1 MGIVASAAIEY
12 NAFWMLNS
20 LVNQYKWHCVGL
32 YNKLK
37 PSGDPRLHYKPIVWS
52 SSRLVYTPADDE
64 VIMTLRTFVAPFP
77 GIKAFGAT
85 LFSTFNTYLGKDTV
99 QKDNVQKGGGQ
110 TGGGSADLVV
120 GGVEAAAVYTIVR
133 SFQLL
138 NAVWNE
144 FRWYLLELRR
154 LRREPEVT
162 GMEHTYISSAAAGPI
177 GKLLRGKQ
185 MFRPID
191 DPVLNGL
198 EYDPPLQKFIDEIY
212 SGMQQMRRASSNITS
227 KNTKNTT
234 SRRRRTSSER
244 RRRQTRSKNR
254 SSR

>member
-1 MGIVASAAIEY
+1 MGIAASAVIEY

-52 SSRLVYTPADDE
+52 PSRLVYTPADDE
-64 VIMTLRTFVAPFP
+64 VIAKLKTFVAPFP

-85 LFSTFNTYLGKDTV
+85 LFSTFNTYLGE
-99 QKDNVQKGGGQ
+99 DNVQKGGG
-110 TGGGSADLVV
+110 SADLVMR
-120 GGVEAAAVYTIVR
+120 GAQGALVYTVVR

-154 LRREPEVT
+154 LRQDPEVT
-162 GMEHTYISSAAAGPI
+162 GMEHTYVSTGAAGPI

-212 SGMQQMRRASSNITS
+212 SGVQQMRRASSNL
-227 KNTKNTT
+227 NRTT
-234 SRRRRTSSER
+234 RRQSSER
-244 RRRQTRSKNR
+244 RRRRTRSKNR
-254 SSR
+254 SSH

>member
-1 MGIVASAAIEY
+1 MGVAASAAIEY

-52 SSRLVYTPADDE
+52 SSRLVYTPADDD
-64 VIMTLRTFVAPFP
+64 VIATLKTFVAPFP
-77 GIKAFGAT
+77 GIRAFGSG

-99 QKDNVQKGGGQ
+99 QKDTVQKGGS
-110 TGGGSADLVV
+110 SADLVL
-120 GGVEAAAVYTIVR
+120 GGVEAAAGYTIVR

-154 LRREPEVT
+154 LRQD
-162 GMEHTYISSAAAGPI
+162 H
-177 GKLLRGKQ
+177 
-185 MFRPID
+185 RP
-191 DPVLNGL
+191 LH
-198 EYDPPLQKFIDEIY
+198 
-212 SGMQQMRRASSNITS
+212 
-227 KNTKNTT
+227 
-234 SRRRRTSSER
+234 RRRHLRIPG
-244 RRRQTRSKNR
+244 
-254 SSR
+254 

>member
-1 MGIVASAAIEY
+1 MGVAASAAIEY

-37 PSGDPRLHYKPIVWS
+37 PVGDPRLHYKPIVWS

-64 VIMTLRTFVAPFP
+64 VIMTLRTFVTPFP
-77 GIKAFGAT
+77 GIKAFGT
-85 LFSTFNTYLGKDTV
+85 GLFSTFNTYLGKDAV
-99 QKDNVQKGGGQ
+99 QR
-110 TGGGSADLVV
+110 GGSAAADLVV
-120 GGVEAAAVYTIVR
+120 GGVEAAAGYTIVR

-144 FRWYLLELRR
+144 YRWYLLELRR

-162 GMEHTYISSAAAGPI
+162 GVEHTYISSAAAGPM

-212 SGMQQMRRASSNITS
+212 SGMQQMRRASSNLNRST
-227 KNTKNTT
+227 
-234 SRRRRTSSER
+234 RRRSSER
-244 RRRQTRSKNR
+244 RRRQTRSKYR
-254 SSR
+254 V

>member
-1 MGIVASAAIEY
+1 MGVAASAAIEY

-52 SSRLVYTPADDE
+52 TSRLVYTPADDE

-77 GIKAFGAT
+77 GIKAFGSG

-99 QKDNVQKGGGQ
+99 QKDNVQKGGG
-110 TGGGSADLVV
+110 GADLAVR
-120 GGVEAAAVYTIVR
+120 GVEAAAVYTIVR

-162 GMEHTYISSAAAGPI
+162 GMEHTYISSAAAGPM

-198 EYDPPLQKFIDEIY
+198 ENDPPLQKFIDEIY
-212 SGMQQMRRASSNITS
+212 AGQQQMRRASSNL
-227 KNTKNTT
+227 NRTT
-234 SRRRRTSSER
+234 RRQSSER
-244 RRRQTRSKNR
+244 RRRRTRSKNR

>member
-52 SSRLVYTPADDE
+52 TSRLVYTPADDE

-85 LFSTFNTYLGKDTV
+85 LFSTFNTYLGE
-99 QKDNVQKGGGQ
+99 DNLQKGGGQ

-185 MFRPID
+185 IFRPID

-234 SRRRRTSSER
+234 SSRRQSSELRRRR
-244 RRRQTRSKNR
+244 TRSKNR

>member
-1 MGIVASAAIEY
+1 MGVAASAAIEY

-52 SSRLVYTPADDE
+52 SSRLVYTPADDD
-64 VIMTLRTFVAPFP
+64 VIATLKTFVAPFP
-77 GIKAFGAT
+77 GIRAFGSG

-99 QKDNVQKGGGQ
+99 QKDTVQKGGS
-110 TGGGSADLVV
+110 SADLVL
-120 GGVEAAAVYTIVR
+120 GGVEAAAGYTIVR

-154 LRREPEVT
+154 LRQDPEVT
-162 GMEHTYISSAAAGPI
+162 GMEHTYVSTGAAGPM

-198 EYDPPLQKFIDEIY
+198 ENDPPLQKFIDEIY
-212 SGMQQMRRASSNITS
+212 AGHQQMRRASSNIAA
-227 KNTKNTT
+227 KNAKNI
-234 SRRRRTSSER
+234 SRRQSSER
-244 RRRQTRSKNR
+244 RRRNARTRSRNR
-254 SSR
+254 I

>member
-1 MGIVASAAIEY
+1 MGAAASAAIEY

-37 PSGDPRLHYKPIVWS
+37 PKREPRIHYKPIVWS
-52 SSRLVYTPADDE
+52 MNRLAYTPADDE
-64 VIMTLRTFVAPFP
+64 VITILKTFVKPFP
-77 GIKAFGAT
+77 GITAFGRG
-85 LFSTFNTYLGKDTV
+85 LFSTFQTYLGKD
-99 QKDNVQKGGGQ
+99 DVQKGGGA
-110 TGGGSADLVV
+110 ADLVI
-120 GGVEAAAVYTIVR
+120 GGVEAAAGYTIVR

-154 LRREPEVT
+154 LRKDPEVM
-162 GMEHTYISSAAAGPI
+162 GMEHTYISSAAAGPM

-198 EYDPPLQKFIDEIY
+198 ENDPPLQKFIDEIY
-212 SGMQQMRRASSNITS
+212 SGMQQMRRASSNTADTRRAS
-227 KNTKNTT
+227 HASRGGK
-234 SRRRRTSSER
+234 RRRRTS
-244 RRRQTRSKNR
+244 KNR
-254 SSR
+254 IL

>member
-1 MGIVASAAIEY
+1 MGIAASAVIEY

-52 SSRLVYTPADDE
+52 PSRLVYTPADDE

-85 LFSTFNTYLGKDTV
+85 LFSTFNTYLGEDNI
-99 QKDNVQKGGGQ
+99 QK
-110 TGGGSADLVV
+110 GGGSADLVV

-212 SGMQQMRRASSNITS
+212 SGVQQMRRASSNITS
-227 KNTKNTT
+227 KNTKNT
-234 SRRRRTSSER
+234 SRRQSSER
-244 RRRQTRSKNR
+244 RRRRTRSKNR

>member
-1 MGIVASAAIEY
+1 MGIAASAVIEY

-52 SSRLVYTPADDE
+52 TSRLVYTPADDE

-85 LFSTFNTYLGKDTV
+85 LFSTFNTYLGE
-99 QKDNVQKGGGQ
+99 DNVQK
-110 TGGGSADLVV
+110 GGGSADLVV

-212 SGMQQMRRASSNITS
+212 SGVQQMRRASSNVAS
-227 KNTKNTT
+227 KNT
-234 SRRRRTSSER
+234 SRRQSSER
-244 RRRQTRSKNR
+244 RRRRTRSKNR

>member
-1 MGIVASAAIEY
+1 MGIAASAVIEY

-52 SSRLVYTPADDE
+52 TSRLVYTPADDE
-64 VIMTLRTFVAPFP
+64 VIMTLRTFVTPFP

-85 LFSTFNTYLGKDTV
+85 LFSTSNTYLGE
-99 QKDNVQKGGGQ
+99 DNVQK
-110 TGGGSADLVV
+110 GGGSADLVV

-177 GKLLRGKQ
+177 GKLIRGKQ

-212 SGMQQMRRASSNITS
+212 SGVQQMRRASSNITS
-227 KNTKNTT
+227 KNTKS
-234 SRRRRTSSER
+234 SRRQSSER
-244 RRRQTRSKNR
+244 RRRRTRSKNR

>member
-37 PSGDPRLHYKPIVWS
+37 TSGDPRLHYKPIVWS

-64 VIMTLRTFVAPFP
+64 VIAKLRTFVAPFP

-85 LFSTFNTYLGKDTV
+85 LFSTFNTYVG
-99 QKDNVQKGGGQ
+99 KDNVQKGGGQ
-110 TGGGSADLVV
+110 IGGGSADLVV

-154 LRREPEVT
+154 LRQDPEVT

-212 SGMQQMRRASSNITS
+212 SGVQQMRRASSNL
-227 KNTKNTT
+227 NRTT
-234 SRRRRTSSER
+234 RRQSSER
-244 RRRQTRSKNR
+244 RRRRTRSKNR

>member
-1 MGIVASAAIEY
+1 MGIAASAAIEY

-37 PSGDPRLHYKPIVWS
+37 PSGEPRLHYTPIVWS

-64 VIMTLRTFVAPFP
+64 VIAKLKTFVAPFP
-77 GIKAFGAT
+77 GISAFGT
-85 LFSTFNTYLGKDTV
+85 GIFSTFQTYLGKDTV
-99 QKDNVQKGGGQ
+99 QNDTVQKGGGA
-110 TGGGSADLVV
+110 ADALMR
-120 GGVEAAAVYTIVR
+120 GAQGALVYTVVR

-154 LRREPEVT
+154 IRQDPEVT
-162 GMEHTYISSAAAGPI
+162 GMEHTYISTAASGPM
-177 GKLLRGKQ
+177 GKLIRGKQ

-198 EYDPPLQKFIDEIY
+198 ENDPPLQKFIDEIY
-212 SGMQQMRRASSNITS
+212 SGHQEMRRASSNI
-227 KNTKNTT
+227 KRNT
-234 SRRRRTSSER
+234 RRRISSER
-244 RRRQTRSKNR
+244 RIKRSRSRSKNR
-254 SSR
+254 F

>member
-1 MGIVASAAIEY
+1 MGIAASAVIEY

-52 SSRLVYTPADDE
+52 TSRLVYTPADDE

-85 LFSTFNTYLGKDTV
+85 LFSTFNTYLGE
-99 QKDNVQKGGGQ
+99 DNVQK
-110 TGGGSADLVV
+110 GGGSADLVV

-212 SGMQQMRRASSNITS
+212 SGVQQMRRASSNL
-227 KNTKNTT
+227 NRTT
-234 SRRRRTSSER
+234 RRQSSER
-244 RRRQTRSKNR
+244 RRRRTRSKNR

>member
-37 PSGDPRLHYKPIVWS
+37 RSGDPRLHYTPIVWS
-52 SSRLVYTPADDE
+52 STRLVYTPADDE
-64 VIMTLRTFVAPFP
+64 VIAKLKTFVAPFP
-77 GIKAFGAT
+77 GISAFGT
-85 LFSTFNTYLGKDTV
+85 GIFSTFQAYLGKDTV
-99 QKDNVQKGGGQ
+99 QKDTVQKGGGQ
-110 TGGGSADLVV
+110 TGGSAAEVV
-120 GGVEAAAVYTIVR
+120 MRGAQGALVYTVVR

-154 LRREPEVT
+154 LRQDPEVT
-162 GMEHTYISSAAAGPI
+162 GMEHSYVSTGAAGPI

-212 SGMQQMRRASSNITS
+212 SGMQQMRRASSNL
-227 KNTKNTT
+227 NRTT
-234 SRRRRTSSER
+234 RRQSSER
-244 RRRQTRSKNR
+244 RRRTARARSKNR